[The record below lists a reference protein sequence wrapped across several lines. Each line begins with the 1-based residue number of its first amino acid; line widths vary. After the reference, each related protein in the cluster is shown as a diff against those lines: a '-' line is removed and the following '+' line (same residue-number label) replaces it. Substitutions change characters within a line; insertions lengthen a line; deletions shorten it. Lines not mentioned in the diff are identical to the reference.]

1 MNPEPLVR
9 AIVAA
14 MMLMEQCGPDEIDP
28 DTAVR
33 GLENMGYEILQLSG
47 NDREEFINLIER
59 MARDSDSR
67 TAEFMRSRPFSIGM
81 VDGLPSG
88 SGGEAD

>member
-14 MMLMEQCGPDEIDP
+14 MMLMEECGPEEIDP

-33 GLENMGYEILQLSG
+33 GLENMGYEILQLSRD
-47 NDREEFINLIER
+47 DRDELLELIER
-59 MARDSDSR
+59 MARDSDSH
-67 TAEFMRSRPFSIGM
+67 TADFLRAVPFSIGM
-81 VDGLPSG
+81 VDGLPPG

>member
-14 MMLMEQCGPDEIDP
+14 MMLMEECGPDEIDP

-33 GLENMGYEILQLSG
+33 GLENMGHEILQLSG
-47 NDREEFINLIER
+47 PDRAEFLELIEH
-59 MARDSDSR
+59 MARTGDAH
-67 TAEFMRSRPFSIGM
+67 TATFLRAIPVSVGM
-81 VDGLPSG
+81 VEGPPD
-88 SGGEAD
+88 

>member
-14 MMLMEQCGPDEIDP
+14 MMLMEECGPEEIDP

-33 GLENMGYEILQLSG
+33 GLENMGHEILQLSG
-47 NDREEFINLIER
+47 DDRAEFLDLIER
-59 MARDSDSR
+59 MAQCSDEH
-67 TAEFMRSRPFSIGM
+67 TATYIRAIPFSIGM
-81 VDGLPSG
+81 VDGPPPEVG
-88 SGGEAD
+88 AG

>member
-14 MMLMEQCGPDEIDP
+14 MMLMEECGPDEIDP

-47 NDREEFINLIER
+47 DDRGEFLELIER
-59 MARDSDSR
+59 MAQSSDSH
-67 TAEFMRSRPFSIGM
+67 TAEFIRAIPFSIGM
-81 VDGLPSG
+81 VDDLPPES
-88 SGGEAD
+88 SGEAD